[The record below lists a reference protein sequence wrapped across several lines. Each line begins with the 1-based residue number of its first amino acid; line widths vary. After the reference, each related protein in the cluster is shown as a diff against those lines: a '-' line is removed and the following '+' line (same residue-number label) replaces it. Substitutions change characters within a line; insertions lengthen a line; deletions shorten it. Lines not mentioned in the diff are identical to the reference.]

1 MATENNKKTKIT
13 GISILLITTGLF
25 FVGRSILNNLRRRK
39 QDEVTQNNLEEG
51 SGNTGLTLQ
60 EEQQAK
66 NYNPTSDVNYIYGR
80 VAGWNFVY
88 YPEINNKIAS
98 LTDAQVKKLADAY
111 KKKNDNVS
119 LYTALDDEWGN
130 AYEYAMNRLS
140 SLNKK

>member
-1 MATENNKKTKIT
+1 MATDNNKKTIIT
-13 GISILLITTGLF
+13 GISILLVTTGLF

-39 QDEVTQNNLEEG
+39 EDEVAQNAFEEG
-51 SGNTGLTLQ
+51 SGNTGLTAQ

-66 NYNPTSDVNYIYGR
+66 NYNPTSDVNYIYSR
-80 VAGWNFVY
+80 VANWNFFY

-111 KKKNDNVS
+111 KKKNGNVS

-130 AYEYAMNRLS
+130 YYEYAMNRLS

>member
-1 MATENNKKTKIT
+1 MATENNKKTIIT

-80 VAGWNFVY
+80 VAGLNYFY

-130 AYEYAMNRLS
+130 YYEYAMNRLS

>member
-1 MATENNKKTKIT
+1 MATENNKKTIIT
-13 GISILLITTGLF
+13 GISILLVTTGVF
-25 FVGRSILNNLRRRK
+25 FVSRSIINNLRRRK
-39 QDEVTQNNLEEG
+39 QDEVALNDLDEG
-51 SGNTGLTLQ
+51 SGNTGLTSQ

-66 NYNPTSDVNYIYGR
+66 NYNPTSDVNYIYSR

-130 AYEYAMNRLS
+130 YYEYAMNRLS

>member
-1 MATENNKKTKIT
+1 MATNNNTKTIIT
-13 GISILLITTGLF
+13 GISILLVTAGVF
-25 FVGRSILNNLRRRK
+25 FVSRSIINNLRRRK
-39 QDEVTQNNLEEG
+39 QDEVALNDLDEG
-51 SGNTGLTLQ
+51 SGSTGLTAQ

-66 NYNPTSDVNYIYGR
+66 NYNPTSDVNYIYSR
-80 VAGWNFVY
+80 VANWNVFY

-111 KKKNDNVS
+111 KKKNGNVS

-130 AYEYAMNRLS
+130 YYEYAMNRLS

>member
-1 MATENNKKTKIT
+1 MATDNNKKTIIT
-13 GISILLITTGLF
+13 GISILLVTTGLF

-39 QDEVTQNNLEEG
+39 QDEVAQNNIEEG
-51 SGNTGLTLQ
+51 SGNTGLTSQ

-66 NYNPTSDVNYIYGR
+66 NYNPTSDVNYIYSR
-80 VAGWNFVY
+80 VANWNFFY

-111 KKKNDNVS
+111 KKKNGNVS

-130 AYEYAMNRLS
+130 YYEYAMNRLS